1 MNREKMKAMILAAGK
16 GTRVQPLT
24 YELPKPMIP
33 LAGKPVMAYLIEHVA
48 RHGVGEIM
56 VNVAY
61 LHDKIEDYFGDGQQ
75 YGVQIGYSF
84 EGYSTT
90 DGTVVPKPLG
100 SAGGM
105 KKIQQFSNFFDETTI
120 VLCGDAVIDLDITA
134 AVAEHRARGALA
146 TVITKEVPWDKVSSY
161 GVVIA
166 DKDGRVRSF
175 QEKPARE
182 EARSNCASTG
192 IYIFEPAALDLI
204 PIGAEFDIGSQLF
217 PMMVALGLPFY
228 AQTRKFNWVDIG
240 TVSDYWAVMQSI
252 MTGEVEG
259 LELPGREIAPGI
271 FCGLSTRID
280 WKGTVIEGPVYI
292 GSGTHIEAGTH
303 IVGPCWIGSGCRIL
317 GGAKIE
323 RSVLFDYTRL
333 SRNASLSELIVFRDY
348 SVNRNGKI
356 SHVRDSRDLWGNAL
370 DRRSRSRDIAPVAPV
385 GSVMSIVA

>member
-1 MNREKMKAMILAAGK
+1 MKAMILAAGK

-33 LAGKPVMAYLIEHVA
+33 LAGKPVMAYLIEHLA

-56 VNVAY
+56 ANVAY
-61 LHDKIEDYFGDGQQ
+61 LHEKIEEYFGDGQQ

-84 EGYSTT
+84 EGYSTS

-105 KKIQQFSNFFDETTI
+105 KKIQQFSRFFDETTI

-134 AVAEHRARGALA
+134 AVAEHRARGALV

-166 DKDGRVRSF
+166 DQEGRVTSF

-182 EARSNCASTG
+182 EALSNCASTG

-204 PIGAEFDIGSQLF
+204 PADVEFDIGSQLF
-217 PMMVALGLPFY
+217 PLMVERGLPFY
-228 AQTRKFNWVDIG
+228 AQTHDFSWVDIG
-240 TVSDYWAVMQSI
+240 TVSDYWSVVQSV
-252 MTGEVEG
+252 MTGDVKG
-259 LELPGREIAPGI
+259 MELPGREVAPGI
-271 FCGLSTRID
+271 FCGLNTRID

-292 GSGTHIEAGTH
+292 GSGTHIEAGAH

-317 GGAKIE
+317 AGAKIE
-323 RSVLFDYTRL
+323 RSILFDYTRV

-348 SVNRNGKI
+348 SVDRKGVI
-356 SHVRDSRDLWGNAL
+356 SHTQDFSDLWGNAR
-370 DRRSRSRDIAPVAPV
+370 DRRLQRRDDIAVVSEA
-385 GSVMSIVA
+385 A